1 MKHKILAALMACML
15 LFCSMPCAAFIDTE
29 GSTYEEAVD
38 VLCELGIIEG
48 TSEDYFEPAGSL
60 TRAQMVT
67 IAVRLYGVQNL
78 TPEAIFEDVPA
89 DHWAAGAVAAGHKM
103 GIINGVSKSHFMP
116 DDAVTFAQAVKML
129 ICVLG
134 YDVQAEAQG
143 GYPSGYIA
151 VASRLGLI
159 KGVSEKMNRGDMAK
173 LVYSALYV
181 PLFEGVIYDG
191 EGALGYGESEETILT
206 KYLHLKKITGIVMA
220 NAYEN
225 IGTANT
231 SAGQISIEGEKLY
244 VGTTDIENYIGQKV
258 TAYAAETDGEEV
270 YTVKTFRAAKKAE
283 TKTLLAKQVLAGTTK
298 TRLHYELEGG
308 SETKY
313 LEIADNARLM
323 YNGAE
328 KENWTA
334 EDLQPAVGTI
344 TWIANEGAVADMLIV
359 WNYTTF
365 VVTGRDEEQSILF
378 VKDLSGSVSELQI
391 PEGEAQKRVRV
402 EDKNGIAKGIT
413 DITEDAIVSA
423 AFDAD
428 GVLRKLIVSKAT
440 VTGTVT
446 EISDEIVIDQNA
458 YAADDTLLSQVSVG
472 DKGLFYLDHAGRI
485 VLLDESAQPAWKYGY
500 IVRAGISRGIEKTVS
515 FKVFTE
521 DGTMEVFRVADTV
534 EINDLRVDNTLLFEN
549 AYSLTDAQ
557 KIAVVP
563 LIRSGE
569 IKEQLIR
576 FEINTNGEIYKV
588 CTAKDGS
595 GYTDEEREAVFTKDW
610 SGDQTM
616 YLGHTLK
623 SFNSRHMMT
632 DKSIIFRVPA
642 AYNDENDKEYAVQ
655 KMANLTHA
663 EIYKDAS
670 IYDLTEY
677 NDIGVLVLRGGGST
691 DKNVGNYAMVVGTG
705 RGLMEDGTA
714 CETLRLYD
722 SMGGGEML
730 LYNPDEV
737 QVYFRGFALTNTEG
751 ENAEEH
757 IVNEGGTIQLREIIA
772 ISDLHPGDIIK
783 YAENGGV
790 LTSVTC
796 LLRAKTPVV
805 GEKAYEGTSMKWPSE
820 KMDYYPTLYLYS
832 EAKKVSERTFKFDVP
847 LTDGE
852 IVERVHVFSTA
863 PVLIFDTE
871 KETYRVASAAAMRE
885 GDTFFAARS
894 NPYENLIVIYR

>member
-1 MKHKILAALMACML
+1 MKHKILAAFMACML

-48 TSEDYFEPAGSL
+48 VTKDYFEPAGNL

-89 DHWAAGAVAAGHKM
+89 DHWAAGTVAAGYKM
-103 GIINGVSKSHFMP
+103 GFINGVSESHFMP
-116 DDAVTFAQAVKML
+116 DDTVTFAQAVKML
-129 ICVLG
+129 VCVLG

-151 VASRLGLI
+151 VASRLDLL

-173 LVYSALYV
+173 LVFNALYV
-181 PLFEGVIYDG
+181 PLYEGVAFDG

-206 KYLHLKKITGIVMA
+206 KYLHLKKVTGIVTA
-220 NAYEN
+220 NAYES
-225 IGTANT
+225 IGTAN
-231 SAGQISIEGEKLY
+231 AALGQISIEGEKLY
-244 VGTTDIENYIGQKV
+244 TGTTDIENYIGQKV
-258 TAYAAETDGEEV
+258 TAYVAETDGEDI
-270 YTVKTFRAAKKAE
+270 YTVKTFRVAKKAE
-283 TKTLLAKQVLAGTTK
+283 TKALLAGQVLSGTTK

-323 YNGAE
+323 YNGTE
-328 KENWTA
+328 KKNWTNA
-334 EDLQPAVGTI
+334 DLQPAVGTV
-344 TWIANEGAVADMLIV
+344 TWIANNGAVADILIV
-359 WNYTTF
+359 WDYTTF
-365 VVTGRDEEQSILF
+365 VVTGKDAEQSVVF
-378 VKDLSGSVSELQI
+378 AKDLSGSASELQI

-402 EDKNGIAKGIT
+402 ENQNGEAIGIA
-413 DITEDAIVSA
+413 DITEDSIVSA
-423 AFDAD
+423 AIDAD

-440 VTGTVT
+440 VTGTIT
-446 EISDEIVIDQNA
+446 EKGDEIVVDQTA
-458 YAADDTLLSQVSVG
+458 YEADDTILSTVSVG
-472 DKGLFYLDHAGRI
+472 DRALFYMDFAGRI
-485 VLLDESAQPAWKYGY
+485 VAVDASAQPVWKYGY
-500 IVRAGISRGIEKTVS
+500 IVRAGMSRGLEKEVN

-521 DGTMEVFRVADTV
+521 GGTMEIFKVSDMV
-534 EINDLRVDNTLLFEN
+534 EINDLRVENKLLFEN

-557 KIAVVP
+557 KIAIVP

-569 IKEQLIR
+569 VKEQLIR
-576 FEINTNGEIYKV
+576 FELNGDGEICKV
-588 CTAKDGS
+588 FTAKDGNNYS
-595 GYTDEEREAVFTKDW
+595 DEEREAVFTKDW

-642 AYNDENDKEYAVQ
+642 VYNDENDKEYAIQ

-691 DKNVGNYAMVVGTG
+691 DKNAGDYAMVVGTG
-705 RGLMEDGTA
+705 NGLMEDGTA

-751 ENAEEH
+751 ANAEEH
-757 IVNEGGTIQLREIIA
+757 IVNEDGSTQLKETIAL
-772 ISDLHPGDIIK
+772 SDLHPGDIIK
-783 YAENGGV
+783 YAKDGDV
-790 LTSVTC
+790 LTSLTC

-820 KMDYYPTLYLYS
+820 KMDYYPTLYLYA
-832 EAKKVSERTFKFDVP
+832 EAKKVSSRTFKFDVP
-847 LTDGE
+847 LTGGE

-885 GDTFFAARS
+885 GDKFFASRA
-894 NPYENLIVIYR
+894 NPYERLIVIYR